1 MNVVTYWCKVC
12 TVTQTGSYVTW
23 LVCVYTDNWSIL
35 NILVRQQELPPRYT
49 WSLHQTLVEREEKA
63 PLGPSLVP
71 RLVVSLKRTC
81 LKQQPRVHSEKKA
94 PCERRCSWPS
104 RASSLPFNRAAADK
118 FTSPT
123 LTRGLTFQ
131 TRYWQENS
139 RRREG
144 WREEERDEKKSTEE
158 EKKQDMYT
166 MCFFLSANNKQASFS
181 LIHFRTFSDLIY
193 FYTPS
198 RRKICGNKEF
208 HTNFSDFTLCFPS
221 SIHHFL

>member
-12 TVTQTGSYVTW
+12 TVTQTCSYVTW
-23 LVCVYTDNWSIL
+23 LVCVCTDNWSIL
-35 NILVRQQELPPRYT
+35 NILVRQQGLPPRYT

-144 WREEERDEKKSTEE
+144 WREEERDE
-158 EKKQDMYT
+158 EKEHGGGKEARHVYDV
-166 MCFFLSANNKQASFS
+166 FLSADNKQVSFS
-181 LIHFRTFSDLIY
+181 LIHLRYDLLLH
-193 FYTPS
+193 S
-198 RRKICGNKEF
+198 VQADNMW
-208 HTNFSDFTLCFPS
+208 L
-221 SIHHFL
+221 